1 MNKSVEQ
8 TLDGYFKKP
17 LRKLPEFQLRV
28 VQYHIKNW
36 NGLSESERRKKA
48 QTIDICRQTKKR
60 LTLERYES
68 RALQITEA
76 GHHPRLQGFPTRY
89 ERRAPQIT
97 EAEQQKYLS
106 EFEKAWQ
113 LDNEIEDIQSEIDER
128 KSTPTLGQVELDL
141 KNVRISELE
150 AKKAELE
157 RQYLALKGE
166 VPESMPVVQPPDETE
181 AVVPV
186 ANETTAMPEAV
197 TGGPE
202 PTAPAWSLI
211 PTPARLPGYRWPLY
225 QFLKEEHTANKPC
238 PKAQYVLDAWK
249 SKPPHGLKVVQVSR
263 LNELE
268 YEIQTGTIKRAT
280 AKQIQSVINDL
291 LSE

>member
-1 MNKSVEQ
+1 MNQSVEQ

-28 VQYHIKNW
+28 VLYHIKNW
-36 NGLSESERRKKA
+36 NGLSESKRREKA
-48 QTIDICRQTKKR
+48 QTIDKCRQTKKR
-60 LTLERYES
+60 LTLERYE
-68 RALQITEA
+68 RPALLTMRNWDELK
-76 GHHPRLQGFPTRY
+76 PPERLSLAIQHD
-89 ERRAPQIT
+89 
-97 EAEQQKYLS
+97 
-106 EFEKAWQ
+106 EFNKAWD
-113 LDNEIEDIQSEIDER
+113 LDNAIEDVQSEIDER

-150 AKKAELE
+150 AKKAEIE
-157 RQYLALKGE
+157 RQYLVLKGE
-166 VPESMPVVQPPDETE
+166 VPESLPVVQPPDQTE
-181 AVVPV
+181 AEG
-186 ANETTAMPEAV
+186 NK
-197 TGGPE
+197 GPA
-202 PTAPAWSLI
+202 PLTAPAWSLI

-263 LNELE
+263 HNELE
-268 YEIQTGTIKRAT
+268 YEIQTGTTKRAT